1 MPRTISKESV
11 ERANY
16 NVRCGRSCVIG
27 SNREGVTANV
37 RTSFGNFRINVSHKA
52 VAKAGEAALR
62 KYSK

>member
-1 MPRTISKESV
+1 MTRTISKESV

-16 NVRCGRSCVIG
+16 NVRCGRSCVTG
-27 SNREGVTANV
+27 SNRDGVTANA

-52 VAKAGEAALR
+52 VEKAGEAALR